1 MVQELITTKSGK
13 VSDYL
18 HQIDVRAYGAT
29 RMLSLYLGEFDN
41 CSILFDC
48 GSSLDIRKTL
58 RYLKNQKILLSS
70 IKYLITSHHHFDH
83 NGGLWKLYKEI
94 KKYSQDVKIITNQQ
108 TKELLNN
115 YESHLDRAR
124 RTYGNLVGEMK
135 PIEDSAFK
143 IIKPNQKFY
152 SDPSNFDIIE
162 TFYKNGSEIKLAILR
177 TPGHTPD
184 HQSSILIKNN
194 LIEFIFLGEAAGTL
208 YHTTKLVTMP
218 VSMPVYYNHKD
229 YMNTI
234 ENLKNLHPLN
244 AGFGHFGI
252 VNGEKNIRELILEHE
267 SFMKKFRAL
276 VIKFYEEKPDTKYI
290 VNKIMPFLTER
301 TDLTVDNSLIFNSIA
316 LGIVYGMMMDLG
328 YRKE

>member
-1 MVQELITTKSGK
+1 MVQELITTTSGK

-18 HQIDVRAYGAT
+18 HQIDVRAYGTT
-29 RMLSLYLGEFDN
+29 RMLSLYLGVFDD

-48 GSSLDIRKTL
+48 GSSLDVKKTL
-58 RYLKNQKILLSS
+58 RYLKNHKIPLSS

-83 NGGLWKLYKEI
+83 NGGLWKLYEEI
-94 KKYSQDVKIITNQQ
+94 KKHNQDVKIITNQQ

-124 RTYGNLVGEMK
+124 RTYGNLVGDMK
-135 PIEDSAFK
+135 PIENKAFK
-143 IIKPNQKFY
+143 IIEPNLIFNA
-152 SDPSNFDIIE
+152 DFDIVD
-162 TFYKNGSEIKLAILR
+162 TFYKNGSEIKLVILK

-184 HQSSILIKNN
+184 HQSSMLIRNN
-194 LIEFIFLGEAAGTL
+194 IIEFLFFGEAVGTL

-229 YMNTI
+229 YMNSI
-234 ENLKNLHPLN
+234 ENLKKLQPLI

-252 VNGEKNIRELILEHE
+252 VNGEKNIKEILLEHE
-267 SFMKKFRAL
+267 SFMKKFRKL
-276 VIKFYEEKPDTKYI
+276 IIKFYEEKPDTKYI
-290 VNKIMPFLTER
+290 VNKIIPILTER
-301 TDLTVDNSLIFNSIA
+301 TDLTADHNPVFNSIA